1 MVSGSTKKGCHTASE
16 MLYKLLLIAIC
27 SLIFGYYAFQ
37 GVVDFLSYRTISQQS
52 RERQESQP
60 MPQIC
65 LASPYLAHQRLQQ
78 LGITAKEY
86 EDEGI
91 WTSSHANY
99 SVLDEYQ
106 VKRIISP
113 ELNDTLHNIKVR
125 SRINDD
131 SDRYKTEKFTSEDVL
146 KGTEVGIAELDYRG
160 YYAIFCFKFFPTS
173 FPFGIEKVLLYMKQ
187 KSKVFIVSPGNFYT
201 FERKRNQMIIL
212 PTHDYD
218 YQVGLRSFYKQSVCS
233 IF

>member
-1 MVSGSTKKGCHTASE
+1 
-16 MLYKLLLIAIC
+16 
-27 SLIFGYYAFQ
+27 
-37 GVVDFLSYRTISQQS
+37 
-52 RERQESQP
+52 

-65 LASPYLAHQRLQQ
+65 IASPHLAHQRLQQ

-91 WTSSHANY
+91 WTSSHANH

-113 ELNDTLHNIKVR
+113 ELNDTLNTIKVR

-131 SDRYKTEKFTSEDVL
+131 SDRYRTEVFTSEDVL
-146 KGTEVGIAELDYRG
+146 KGTKVGIAELDYKS
-160 YYAIFCFKFFPTS
+160 YYAIFCFKFLLTS
-173 FPFGIEKVLLYMKQ
+173 FPFGIERVYIYVKQ

-218 YQVGLRSFYKQSVCS
+218 YQVGLRSS
-233 IF
+233 

>member
-1 MVSGSTKKGCHTASE
+1 
-16 MLYKLLLIAIC
+16 
-27 SLIFGYYAFQ
+27 
-37 GVVDFLSYRTISQQS
+37 
-52 RERQESQP
+52 

-65 LASPYLAHQRLQQ
+65 LAAPDLAHKRLHQ
-78 LGITAKEY
+78 LGLTAEEY
-86 EDEGI
+86 EVEGM

-99 SVLDEYQ
+99 SELDEYQ

-113 ELNDTLHNIKVR
+113 QLNDTLLKIKGR

-131 SDRYKTEKFTSEDVL
+131 SDRYKIQEFTSEKVL
-146 KGTEVGIAELDYRG
+146 NGREVEVVELDYRG

-173 FPFGIEKVLLYMKQ
+173 FPFGIEKVLLYVKQ

-218 YQVGLRSFYKQSVCS
+218 YQVGLRSS
-233 IF
+233 